1 MEKIIL
7 SGSVIIEDNKLLL
20 IYKKKHNHY
29 EFPGGKVE
37 ENETIEQ
44 TAIRE
49 TKEEIGCNIEIIK
62 YIGYNDFLIENKNF
76 RSHKFL
82 AKIKNNEKPKIME
95 EDKFKDILWLN
106 IDEYKEGKIN
116 YKLAPNVNEFFK
128 N

>member
-1 MEKIIL
+1 MNKIIL
-7 SGSVIIEDNKLLL
+7 SGSIIIKDNKLLL
-20 IYKKKHNHY
+20 IYKKKHKHY

-49 TKEEIGCNIEIIK
+49 TKEEIGCDIEIIQ
-62 YIGYNDFLIENKNF
+62 YIGYNDFSIENKNW

-82 AKIKNNEKPKIME
+82 AKINQIPKIME
-95 EDKFKDILWLN
+95 KNKFKDILWLD
-106 IDEYKEGKIN
+106 IEEYKKGKKEFN
-116 YKLAPNVNEFFK
+116 LAPNVKEYLDN